1 MEQTATPVKATPS
14 AVSVV
19 VDLPGGEQRTEGRW
33 VHRSGTKCSRVCC
46 DCCDCCGD
54 CCICMS
60 VCFCSCCTAGQIWQR
75 TMRPPQLQSKPC
87 GGHGFVVVALSILL
101 LVVTII
107 ALFRVSYDD
116 VLASPTLGVASLF
129 MWIGVIVAYVCVI
142 CNARAAVR
150 RRDNI
155 PQDVCG
161 NMGGDVFGDCCC
173 YEPGLNPHCCDDD
186 SSCEDCCAA
195 FFCNLCIQ
203 CQMLRHE
210 TTAGNFEYDLC
221 SATGGPLSFPA
232 QESAPHLTAVA

>member
-1 MEQTATPVKATPS
+1 M
-14 AVSVV
+14 
-19 VDLPGGEQRTEGRW
+19 
-33 VHRSGTKCSRVCC
+33 
-46 DCCDCCGD
+46 
-54 CCICMS
+54 
-60 VCFCSCCTAGQIWQR
+60 
-75 TMRPPQLQSKPC
+75 
-87 GGHGFVVVALSILL
+87 VVALSILL

-107 ALFRVSYDD
+107 ALFRISYDD

-129 MWIGVIVAYVCVI
+129 MWIGVIVAYVCVV